1 MRTFLYTAFALIAF
15 AFNSI
20 LCRMALRP
28 GEIDAA
34 SFTVIRLVSGAV
46 VIGLLIYLTDR
57 SGKVLK
63 TGNWLSAFFLFAY
76 AACFSLAY
84 LRLDAG
90 VGALVLFGA
99 VQLTIV
105 GVSIIRGENPGGLE
119 WLGLVVA
126 VGGLVYLMLPGL
138 SAPPTNS
145 AALMA
150 GAGIA
155 WGAYTL
161 RGRGSSSPLADTG
174 GNFIRT
180 VPMVLLA
187 AIPYLS
193 QIHASQRGIWLAV
206 LSGAVASGI
215 GYTAWYAALKDMTPT
230 KAAVVQLSV
239 PVIAALG
246 GVWLLSE
253 VATTRL
259 WISAGLILGGIAL
272 VIFGRR

>member
-1 MRTFLYTAFALIAF
+1 MRTFLYTAFALVAF

-46 VIGLLIYLTDR
+46 VIGLLIYLTDK

-119 WLGLVVA
+119 WLGLAVA
-126 VGGLVYLMLPGL
+126 VGGLVYLLLPGL
-138 SAPPTNS
+138 AAPPTNS

-150 GAGIA
+150 GAGVA

-161 RGRGSSSPLADTG
+161 RGRGSSSPL
-174 GNFIRT
+174 
-180 VPMVLLA
+180 
-187 AIPYLS
+187 
-193 QIHASQRGIWLAV
+193 
-206 LSGAVASGI
+206 
-215 GYTAWYAALKDMTPT
+215 
-230 KAAVVQLSV
+230 
-239 PVIAALG
+239 
-246 GVWLLSE
+246 
-253 VATTRL
+253 
-259 WISAGLILGGIAL
+259 
-272 VIFGRR
+272 